1 MFQIKSDDNLSQ
13 LACSNCLDKLN
24 TCINTINAF
33 REAQIQM
40 HKTYGIN

>member
-33 REAQIQM
+33 KEAQIQM